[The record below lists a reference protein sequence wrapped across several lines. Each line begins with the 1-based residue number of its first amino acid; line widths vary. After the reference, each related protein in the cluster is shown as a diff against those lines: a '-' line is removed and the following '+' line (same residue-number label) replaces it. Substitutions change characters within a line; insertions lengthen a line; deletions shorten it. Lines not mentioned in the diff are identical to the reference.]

1 MSDQVISYYGIHKH
15 QGVAYLHQGRGSSNF
30 VGLKQKSP
38 YVVENPYGVKFCNH
52 NIPTAAPLPDRV
64 HWDFFLNILKD
75 PLVQV
80 LLPLPRPE
88 GKRLYYIDDPQDDL
102 SLYLVLL
109 SKLSSPINKIVQPI
123 WTFKTEKLQQE
134 MSQSNIQPL
143 ILTQTTVKQQK
154 VVDQVSKL
162 SAYEPRTVVI
172 TGDPDVIATKP
183 CVRIA
188 TRIRDFP
195 LEDLAQVAME
205 GLGAAVIRRYCRN
218 EKIDAPMEDRETRR
232 ERMIAE
238 RKLTQ

>member
-38 YVVENPYGVKFCNH
+38 YGVENPYGVKFCNH

-109 SKLSSPINKIVQPI
+109 SKLSSPINRVVTPAR
-123 WTFKTEKLQQE
+123 TLMGDKLQQS

-143 ILTQTTVKQQK
+143 ILTQVAAKEQTF
-154 VVDQVSKL
+154 VDQVAGL
-162 SAYEPRTVVI
+162 SAYEPRTVVM

-183 CVRIA
+183 WIRIQ

-195 LEDLAQVAME
+195 LEDIAQLAME
-205 GLGAAVIRRYCRN
+205 GIGAAVIRRYCRN
-218 EKIDAPMEDRETRR
+218 EKIDAPMEDRDTRR
-232 ERMIAE
+232 ERLIAE
-238 RKLTQ
+238 RRRTQ

>member
-1 MSDQVISYYGIHKH
+1 M
-15 QGVAYLHQGRGSSNF
+15 
-30 VGLKQKSP
+30 GLKQKSP
-38 YVVENPYGVKFCNH
+38 YGVENPYGVKFCNH

-218 EKIDAPMEDRETRR
+218 EKIDAPMEDRDTRR
-232 ERMIAE
+232 ERLIAE
-238 RKLTQ
+238 RKRNQ

>member
-1 MSDQVISYYGIHKH
+1 MSDQVISHYGIHKN
-15 QGVAYLHQGRGSSNF
+15 QGVAFLHQGRGSSNF

-38 YVVENPYGVKFCNH
+38 YVVEQKFCNH
-52 NIPTAAPLPDRV
+52 NIPTAAPLPDRI
-64 HWDFFLNILKD
+64 HWDFFLKILKD

-80 LLPLPRPE
+80 LLPVPRPD
-88 GKRLYYIDDPQDDL
+88 GKKLYYVDDAHDYL